1 MLEILNRWGSGF
13 STSAPP
19 RAALL
24 IFFMY
29 IENKILVPRKDSE
42 LLKKKKKRWAGRERK
57 PLGKIVILSFRGPYK
72 LVSHYSFPQSFAQTS
87 LI

>member
-29 IENKILVPRKDSE
+29 IENKILVPRQDSE
-42 LLKKKKKRWAGRERK
+42 LLKKKKKGGLGEKESHWA
-57 PLGKIVILSFRGPYK
+57 K
-72 LVSHYSFPQSFAQTS
+72 LLFCHSGAPTS
-87 LI
+87 